1 MSEGSAAGG
10 YMRYLC
16 WKSTSSQ
23 SHPFESILLRWI
35 SAYVYDTPHIIL
47 GESKYEREET
57 GDPHKPSPEKN

>member
-1 MSEGSAAGG
+1 
-10 YMRYLC
+10 MRYLC

-35 SAYVYDTPHIIL
+35 SAYVYDTTHIIL
-47 GESKYEREET
+47 GESRCEGEET